1 MFKDIILYETWCF
14 KPIITHHVSYKQKK
28 NDNWNILVFEII
40 NDLFKEYYVSRNIN
54 TTALFSILE
63 HARLKNLLFLVSLLQ
78 VFALDH
84 SISVQEQLFLC
95 LLKAVWVDGAIEVHV
110 NTCIL
115 NLSNR
120 FLTFHLSMQS
130 TRLTLGQYAWET
142 LVDFE

>member
-40 NDLFKEYYVSRNIN
+40 NDLFKVYYVSRNIN

-84 SISVQEQLFLC
+84 S
-95 LLKAVWVDGAIEVHV
+95 
-110 NTCIL
+110 
-115 NLSNR
+115 
-120 FLTFHLSMQS
+120 
-130 TRLTLGQYAWET
+130 
-142 LVDFE
+142 